1 MQDVTSVD
9 ALSDAGLD
17 AIINQVF
24 ARKNEAHPAVVA
36 FKSASDTLIAG
47 PIQVLNFSYFPTT
60 YPRSFA
66 ATTPCGLKAA
76 ARCR

>member
-24 ARKNEAHPAVVA
+24 ATKNEAHPAVVA

-47 PIQVLNFSYFPTT
+47 PIQVLNFSYFPEIFRGDHTVW
-60 YPRSFA
+60 SKS
-66 ATTPCGLKAA
+66 CSQV
-76 ARCR
+76 

>member
-24 ARKNEAHPAVVA
+24 ATKNEAHPAVVA

-47 PIQVLNFSYFPTT
+47 PIQVLNFSYFPNDFPEIFRGDHTVL
-60 YPRSFA
+60 YKCCSQV
-66 ATTPCGLKAA
+66 
-76 ARCR
+76 